1 MIADGERLKDL
12 MNGAQKT
19 VLLCA
24 PFIKVDA
31 LQTVLSVI
39 SVDVAVRI
47 VTRWRATEVAA
58 GVSDLE
64 VFELSNDRPRTKIS
78 LLDDLH
84 AKLYMADDSGLAGS
98 ANLTGAAL
106 GWAQQSNVEL
116 LLPVTQSN
124 ADVSR
129 LLLRL
134 QNAEPATYAIR
145 TLIKAEAEALNVARL
160 DEGLDFR
167 DDIDVNPNFAWLPSC
182 AAPDSLRTIYENPHT
197 TVVVKGTRDDGLAD
211 LRDLHIPARLTPVE
225 FTIAVQDTLLLMPA
239 FERIVG
245 QIPQGLTDSA
255 GISLISDLRPDLNQS
270 SAKHQWRI
278 VRDWIS
284 EFFPERFEVAPES
297 FITRLKPR

>member
-1 MIADGERLKDL
+1 MIADGERLKEL
-12 MNGAQKT
+12 VTGAQKA

-31 LQTVLSVI
+31 LRTVLSVI
-39 SVDVAVRI
+39 NDDVPVRI
-47 VTRWRATEVAA
+47 ITRWRAAEVAS

-64 VFELSNDRPRTKIS
+64 VFELSNERPRTELA

-106 GWAQQSNVEL
+106 GWAKRSNVEL
-116 LLPVTQSN
+116 LLPITQSN
-124 ADVSR
+124 PNVAR

-145 TLIKAEAEALNVARL
+145 TSIEAEAATLNFERL

-167 DDIDVNPNFAWLPSC
+167 DNIGVDPNFVWLPCC
-182 AAPDSLRTIYENPHT
+182 AAPASLRTIYENSHT
-197 TVVVKGTRDDGLAD
+197 TAVVKDTREDGLAD
-211 LRDLHIPARLTPVE
+211 LRDLHIPAGLTPASFIV
-225 FTIAVQDTLLLMPA
+225 AVQDTLLLMPA
-239 FERIVG
+239 FERIIG
-245 QIPQGLTDSA
+245 QIPQGLNDAA
-255 GISLISDLRPDLNQS
+255 GIALISELRPDLNQT

-284 EFFPERFEVAPES
+284 VFFQDKFEVAPES
-297 FITRLKPR
+297 FVTRLKAR